1 MSKFDLIAMARRAR
15 NVRRKA
21 ITLRDIAPP
30 AVLATDLY
38 RAVYAPVV
46 ALWTRTAERVIAEYE
61 RSLSAITTD
70 APVDVQA
77 LLDQADGE
85 FQRLLI
91 LLNAALSD
99 WSIRVESWQRGKWR
113 GAVLSATGVDLG
125 TLIGPEDARETL
137 EQYIEWNTAL
147 VKDVSAQA
155 RQRIGSAAFTG
166 LTQRLPARDVAKQIR
181 EATGMARDRSQRIA
195 ADQLSKLSSAL
206 AAERRRDAGL
216 TVFEWR
222 HSRKLHGRVDHIPRD
237 GKYYSESV
245 SRVGT
250 QVDGKTVQAAPPK
263 GDRPGEPPYCGCREL
278 SVLIFE

>member
-1 MSKFDLIAMARRAR
+1 MRYDLTAMARRAR

-21 ITLRDIAPP
+21 ITLRDMAPP

-99 WSIRVESWQRGKWR
+99 WSLRVESWQRGKWR

-147 VKDVSAQA
+147 LKDVSAQA

-195 ADQLSKLSSAL
+195 ADQMSKLSSAL
-206 AAERRRDAGL
+206 AAERRREAGL
-216 TVFEWR
+216 DVFEWR
-222 HSRKLHGRVDHIPRD
+222 HSLKRHPRADHVARN
-237 GKYYSESV
+237 GNYYSESA
-245 SRVGT
+245 SRIGT

-263 GDRPGEPPYCGCREL
+263 GDRAGEPPYCGCREL